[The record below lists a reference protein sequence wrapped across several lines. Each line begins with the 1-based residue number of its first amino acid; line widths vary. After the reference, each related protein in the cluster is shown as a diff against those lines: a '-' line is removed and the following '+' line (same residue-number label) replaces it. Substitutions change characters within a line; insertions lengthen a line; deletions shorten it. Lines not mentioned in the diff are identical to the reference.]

1 MVEDKRLVWT
11 GLSHLFTKLDDT
23 NTYYHFV
30 LEDKET
36 EDNRLYGGR
45 MKCW

>member
-23 NTYYHFV
+23 NKYTYYHFV
-30 LEDKET
+30 LEDEET
-36 EDNRLYGGR
+36 EDTDYIE
-45 MKCW
+45 